1 MLRLLFHSCR
11 IAAIGASVHA
21 LFTSSP
27 WGQNRNI
34 ATQIRCKPKASG
46 GKLNAALTAAV
57 CYPPGMRPP
66 QDKTIDNVLRQE
78 GLEHVLALLSLRGV
92 EPDFRAL
99 SAL

>member
-1 MLRLLFHSCR
+1 
-11 IAAIGASVHA
+11 
-21 LFTSSP
+21 
-27 WGQNRNI
+27 
-34 ATQIRCKPKASG
+34 
-46 GKLNAALTAAV
+46 
-57 CYPPGMRPP
+57 MRPP